1 MNKILNVTV
10 GNQLFNIEENAYDS
24 LKNYLKTLHTYFK
37 NDKDSDEILGD
48 LESRMAEIFGGA
60 ITKTKKFLT
69 QEDIDK
75 MVVTL
80 GKTEDFEAAEA
91 KGEVKEK
98 SVDTILQASQAQ
110 NFSKKRLMRDPDDRI
125 LGGVCAG
132 LGHYF
137 DISPMIVRS
146 IALVLFLG
154 FGVGLLIY
162 IALWIVMPIAK
173 SSSDKILMRG
183 LAIDDKSVIGNI
195 KAKSEPA
202 EGTTTTNKWSGI
214 NNGLRRNV
222 NDKLIAGVSS
232 GLADKWN
239 IDKVFVRLGFIALA
253 LFNGIGILA
262 YIVLWIVMP
271 ATSNQLVIS
280 NS

>member
-1 MNKILNVTV
+1 MNKILSITV
-10 GNQLFNIEENAYDS
+10 GKQLFNIEESAFGS
-24 LKNYLKTLHTYFK
+24 LNNYLKTLHTYFK

-48 LESRMAEIFGGA
+48 LENRIAEIFGGA
-60 ITKTKKFLT
+60 ITKQKKFLT

-80 GKTEDFEAAEA
+80 GKTEDFDAINA
-91 KGEVKEK
+91 KDEDKEK
-98 SVDTILQASQAQ
+98 SVNTILQASQAQ
-110 NFSKKRLMRDPDDRI
+110 NFSHKKLMRDPDDRI

-137 DISPMIVRS
+137 NVSPLVVRL
-146 IALVLFLG
+146 IALVLFLSFG
-154 FGVGLLIY
+154 FGLLIY
-162 IALWIVMPIAK
+162 IALWIIMPIAK

-195 KAKSEPA
+195 KANSEPIDGA
-202 EGTTTTNKWSGI
+202 TTNNKWSGL
-214 NNGLRRNV
+214 NNGLKRNV

-239 IDKVFVRLGFIALA
+239 IDKVFIRLGFIALTF
-253 LFNGIGILA
+253 FNGVGILT
-262 YIVLWIVMP
+262 YLVLWVVMP
-271 ATSNQLVIS
+271 ANNNNLMLS